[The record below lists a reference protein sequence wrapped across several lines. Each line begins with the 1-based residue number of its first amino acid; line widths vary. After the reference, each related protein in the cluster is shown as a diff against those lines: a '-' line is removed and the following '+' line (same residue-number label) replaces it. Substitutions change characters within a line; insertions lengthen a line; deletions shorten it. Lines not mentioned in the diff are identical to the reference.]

1 MRNSFALLVVLLLEA
16 TATSRAQGPAEVKT
30 AFPQVLTCVRAS
42 YTPEARAAK
51 IQGWVNV
58 SAVVRPD
65 GTVDDAKVSETC
77 LGHIGATVDDDWAR
91 FGCNR
96 AAESGPSL
104 TAPHR
109 ALIVALEAE
118 AMEAARQWVFRPAT
132 KGGRS
137 VSTGITI
144 QIDFDPR
151 EVPGEQSGAQRD
163 TQPNQRLQP
172 SARGGI
178 LCTPRLNRGR

>member
-1 MRNSFALLVVLLLEA
+1 MLLLEA
-16 TATSRAQGPAEVKT
+16 TGTPRAQAPAGVKT
-30 AFPQVLTCVRAS
+30 AFPQVLTCVGPR
-42 YTPEARAAK
+42 YTYEARAAK
-51 IQGWVNV
+51 IQGWVSV

-65 GTVDDAKVSETC
+65 GTVEDAEVSETC
-77 LGHIGATVDDDWAR
+77 LGHIGVPANDSR
-91 FGCNR
+91 SPFGCHR
-96 AAESGPSL
+96 AAESRPSA
-104 TAPHR
+104 TVPHS

-118 AMEAARQWVFRPAT
+118 ALVAARQWVFKPAT
-132 KGGRS
+132 KGGRPIS
-137 VSTGITI
+137 KSITI

-151 EVPGEQSGAQRD
+151 EVLGPQPGAQRD